1 VFGTVEVVTEWETQG
16 WSPAPRWAARHW
28 CAVSASDVGHGFSV
42 CSFRFWCG
50 ARLQRVQFSACGVGH
65 GFCVCSS
72 PLVVWRTASAVRAWT
87 TNGYARCCR

>member
-1 VFGTVEVVTEWETQG
+1 MQRRGPRVRSSSCVRHRRGRHRVGNAGLKPCATVG
-16 WSPAPRWAARHW
+16 
-28 CAVSASDVGHGFSV
+28 SATLV